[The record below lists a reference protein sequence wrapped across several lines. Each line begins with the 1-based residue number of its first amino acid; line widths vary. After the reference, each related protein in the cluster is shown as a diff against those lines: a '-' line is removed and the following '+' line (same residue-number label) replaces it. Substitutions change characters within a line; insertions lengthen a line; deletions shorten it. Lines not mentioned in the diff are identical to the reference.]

1 MKKILTI
8 ATALLLCQTV
18 MFAQKQKEINEKE
31 VPVRYVKD
39 FQKNAPGVESAA
51 WYMID
56 SLTYEV
62 KFINNSES
70 LQSYLYSPKGTE
82 TRYFIESKYYP
93 HAIKDT
99 VANQYPKHNITDVYV
114 RTIKKKSTYQTRI
127 SIRKGLFRKRES
139 DIKLLNFETNGKFID
154 VQDVATK

>member
-1 MKKILTI
+1 MKKILAI

-31 VPVRYVKD
+31 VPSRFVKE
-39 FQKNAPGVESAA
+39 FQKNAPEAQSAV

-62 KFINNSES
+62 KFINKSES
-70 LQSYLYSPKGTE
+70 KQSYIYSPKGTE

-93 HAIKDT
+93 HAIMDT

-114 RTIKKKSTYQTRI
+114 RAIKKKSTYQARI
-127 SIRKGLFRKRES
+127 SIRKGFIRKRES
-139 DIKLLNFETNGKFID
+139 DVKLLNFETNGKYID
-154 VQDVATK
+154 VQDVTTK